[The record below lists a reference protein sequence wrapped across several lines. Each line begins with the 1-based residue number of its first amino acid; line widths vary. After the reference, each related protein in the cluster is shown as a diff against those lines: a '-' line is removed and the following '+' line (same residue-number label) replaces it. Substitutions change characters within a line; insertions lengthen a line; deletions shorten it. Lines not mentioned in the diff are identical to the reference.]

1 LHLKRNEIEPF
12 LKRIITGDEKWI
24 VYDNI
29 NRKRLW
35 SKRNEPAQTTSKAE
49 LHQKKIMLSIWWD
62 YKGIVYFE
70 LLPRNQ
76 TINSDVYCRQ
86 LDKLNAAVKEKR
98 PELVNRKG
106 VVFHHDNARPY
117 TSLVTR
123 QKLLDL
129 GWEVMLHP
137 PYSPDL
143 APSDYHLFRSLQNSL
158 NGKTFN
164 DDDAVKSYLVQFF
177 ASKNQKFYERGIME
191 LIEKQQKVIDQ
202 NGKYII
208 D

>member
-1 LHLKRNEIEPF
+1 
-12 LKRIITGDEKWI
+12 
-24 VYDNI
+24 
-29 NRKRLW
+29 
-35 SKRNEPAQTTSKAE
+35 
-49 LHQKKIMLSIWWD
+49 
-62 YKGIVYFE
+62 VYFE

-86 LDKLNAAVKEKR
+86 LDKLNAAVKEK
-98 PELVNRKG
+98 L
-106 VVFHHDNARPY
+106 HHDNAKPH

-129 GWEVMLHP
+129 GLEVMSHSP
-137 PYSPDL
+137 CSPDL
-143 APSDYHLFRSLQNSL
+143 APSDYHLFQSLQNSL

-164 DDDAVKSYLVQFF
+164 DNDAVKSYLVQFF
-177 ASKNQKFYERGIME
+177 ASKNQKFYEREIME
-191 LIEKQQKVIDQ
+191 LIKKWQKVIDQ